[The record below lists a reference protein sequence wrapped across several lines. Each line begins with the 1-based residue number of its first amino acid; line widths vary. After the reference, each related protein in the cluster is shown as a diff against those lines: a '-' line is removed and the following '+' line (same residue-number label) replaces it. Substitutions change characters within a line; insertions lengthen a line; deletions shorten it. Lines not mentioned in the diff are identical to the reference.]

1 MTFATFTN
9 VALMLLCV
17 AVLVQSARM
26 MKSFSA
32 IRSGDLG
39 ATVKSL
45 DNATAQARTVLAE
58 LRETLAT
65 DGAANARA
73 IASGEALRDELSV
86 MVGIG
91 NSVAERIM
99 EAAANAGEKSSSENQ
114 HALNHAIG
122 DDGAGGSEP
131 AKPQSSGKSRS
142 RRRKKISVV
151 ATGAAEQNDAA
162 SLVAMAVAE
171 VEAEHA
177 AAAAA

>member
-45 DNATAQARTVLAE
+45 DNATAQARSVLAE

-99 EAAANAGEKSSSENQ
+99 EAAANTGEKSGSEN
-114 HALNHAIG
+114 HNPVSDVIG
-122 DDGAGGSEP
+122 DDGTASPE
-131 AKPQSSGKSRS
+131 AVKTRSSGKSRS
-142 RRRKKISVV
+142 RRRKKISGA
-151 ATGAAEQNDAA
+151 ATGGEEQNDAA

-177 AAAAA
+177 AAVAA